1 MEGLYG
7 ESLYEGY
14 FRFDSWISDTID
26 PDGLKTEKQ
35 FVLYLSVNWT
45 IICWIKG
52 DSRIRS
58 ISLITLIT
66 LFLFVSRFDQ
76 PYLYFLRI
84 NVDEILAQRQ
94 CKWKIGTFYY
104 VIKRTMGSSISNI
117 WTEKASTWNFSAKK
131 NQTFEGASFL
141 SLNFDKL

>member
-84 NVDEILAQRQ
+84 NVDEILAQR
-94 CKWKIGTFYY
+94 
-104 VIKRTMGSSISNI
+104 
-117 WTEKASTWNFSAKK
+117 
-131 NQTFEGASFL
+131 
-141 SLNFDKL
+141 